1 MLVIRSKP
9 VKLEHFKVLF
19 FLSQAELP
27 LSNILSSENTKV
39 MKIKFHKNLL
49 KRSESILLINFYSN
63 QQFFKLSKSIIG
75 IDLMTPESCF
85 TEEKLKKIVVEVK
98 LSISFYLSMYQ

>member
-27 LSNILSSENTKV
+27 LSIILSRENTNV
-39 MKIKFHKNLL
+39 MKIKFQKNLL
-49 KRSESILLINFYSN
+49 KGSESIPLIIFYSN

-75 IDLMTPESCF
+75 INLMTPKSCF
-85 TEEKLKKIVVEVK
+85 TKEKLKKLLLK
-98 LSISFYLSMYQ
+98 SNF